1 MIEPP
6 NCFKRSCKHYT
17 GVWSESDEEFD
28 EVAACKAYP
37 EGIPDDI
44 AYGDDRHL
52 TVRADQDND
61 IVFEQGPMDS
71 IGETEEDA

>member
-1 MIEPP
+1 
-6 NCFKRSCKHYT
+6 
-17 GVWSESDEEFD
+17 
-28 EVAACKAYP
+28 
-37 EGIPDDI
+37 
-44 AYGDDRHL
+44 L